1 MTDLGSLVQETA
13 SRLAERHVGVVV
25 AAIAGD
31 SVEIRGAGRTGGGYG
46 GASGGGRD
54 GVPGADTVFEI
65 GSVTKV
71 FTALL
76 LARMAVA
83 GTVDLDEPLVGLL
96 PEGARVP
103 SRDGQEIT
111 LRHLATHTS
120 GLPRLPRGMFLS
132 SLLHPSAPDPYAG
145 CTTDVLLRGLAETG
159 LRATP
164 GHRFRYSNLGAG
176 LLGLALAHRA
186 GAAYETL
193 VAREICAPLGLADT
207 GVTVDGERAGCL
219 AQGHDRRRRPV
230 SPWHLADLV
239 GAGGLRSTAAD
250 LVTFVRAQLDVSIGE
265 SAGESAVQVGRGT
278 GELIEAIR
286 LSREVKQRINPYA
299 WIHLGWMGQR
309 LHPRQGAHLWI
320 WHNGGTG
327 GFVSFVGF
335 DPERGVAVIVLG
347 NTQRSV
353 DRAGFDLLRTL
364 ETRALETERS

>member
-13 SRLAERHVGVVV
+13 NRLAARHVGVVV

-31 SVEIRGAGRTGGGYG
+31 SVEIRGAGRTGREYG

-54 GVPGADTVFEI
+54 GVPAADTVFEI

-76 LARMAVA
+76 LARMAVT
-83 GTVDLDEPLVGLL
+83 GTVDLDEPLVKLL
-96 PEGARVP
+96 PEGTRVP

-120 GLPRLPRGMFLS
+120 GLPRLPKGMFLS
-132 SLLHPSAPDPYAG
+132 SLLHPSAPDPYVD
-145 CTTDVLLRGLAETG
+145 CTTDVLLRGLAETRLG
-159 LRATP
+159 ATP

-186 GAAYETL
+186 GVAYETL
-193 VAREICAPLGLADT
+193 VAQEICASLGLADT
-207 GVTVDGERAGCL
+207 GITVDGERAGRF
-219 AQGHDRRRRPV
+219 AQGHNRRRRPV
-230 SPWHLADLV
+230 SPWHLADLA

-250 LVTFVRAQLDVSIGE
+250 LVTFVRAQLSVGTDVNAAQ
-265 SAGESAVQVGRGT
+265 AGELV
-278 GELIEAIR
+278 EAIR
-286 LSREVKQRINPYA
+286 LSREVKQRINPIA

-309 LHPRQGAHLWI
+309 LHPRQGAHLMI

-335 DPERGVAVIVLG
+335 DPERGVAAIVLS

-353 DRAGFDLLRTL
+353 DKAGFDLLR
-364 ETRALETERS
+364 ALETEHS